1 MRNLQKLA
9 TEAIP
14 RDGEAAASLVR
25 AWSGMDV
32 SADAQNMQPTRS
44 AASGAAASPA
54 GVAEKTGWPMPE
66 LMQDDCRALFRWF
79 ASKPDARHLAR
90 VAAAVIVSRSGDTR
104 IAPVLAVDFYRGGK

>member
-32 SADAQNMQPTRS
+32 SADAPDVQPTRTL
-44 AASGAAASPA
+44 ATGTGERTA
-54 GVAEKTGWPMPE
+54 GVAQVAG
-66 LMQDDCRALFRWF
+66 ALIVGRNGVFR
-79 ASKPDARHLAR
+79 
-90 VAAAVIVSRSGDTR
+90 IGT
-104 IAPVLAVDFYRGGK
+104 VLAVDFYRGAK